1 MSARQLL
8 EKQLE
13 LLEIERE
20 EDLRQYHQQV
30 LQRTLK
36 DRVAKGV
43 SWYPLNLIR
52 QFIGTGDHVVLDL
65 ERQAMPDARNSL
77 QSGNSVTVFGM
88 NQDKEMGH
96 ATGVIY
102 HIRKNFMRVILAT
115 QEPPYWVH
123 SGRLGVNLNF
133 DDKTY
138 REMKTATKRVLEA
151 ENNRLSE
158 LREILLGKGQPTFG
172 EWDYQYSNPFL
183 NPSQQRAIQKLLEAK
198 DVALIHGP
206 PGTGKTTTLVQA
218 ILETAKR
225 EHQIL
230 VCAPSN
236 TAVDL
241 LTLRCAAE
249 GLHVLRVGNPARVEE
264 ELHFHTLDETISRH
278 PDHPSLRKM
287 RKEAEALYRQANKY
301 KRTFDQDAYH
311 KRRNLLKEAR
321 DFKNYAETLEEY
333 ILNQVV
339 DQAQV
344 IACTLTGAA
353 NHIIAKRKF
362 YSVFIDEAAQALAP
376 ACWIAIARASRVIL
390 AGDHHQLPPTVKSA
404 EAEKGGLGKTLFES
418 LIEHA
423 HISTLLD
430 EQYRMH
436 DHIMGFSSRQ
446 FYDGKLRAAP
456 GIGSRGLGDGFEALE
471 FVDTAGCGFDEKKN
485 DRLSTYNTD
494 EASLLLKHLALLF
507 NQIETEQKDILNENF
522 TVGIISPYKAQVKTL
537 EELMAESPMLSS
549 YAQYIS
555 INTVDGF
562 QGQERDVIY
571 ISLVRSNDKGEV
583 GFLKDYRRMNV
594 ALTRARKKLVVV
606 GDSATLGNNAFYK
619 KFLDYVEEVGGYRT
633 AWEVGEA

>member
-1 MSARQLL
+1 MTASQQL

-20 EDLRQYHQQV
+20 EDLRLYHKQV
-30 LQRTLK
+30 LKRSLK
-36 DRVAKGV
+36 ERVLKGV
-43 SWYPLNLIR
+43 SWYPLKLVR
-52 QFIGTGDHVVLDL
+52 QFIGTGDHVVLDF
-65 ERQAMPDARNSL
+65 ERQAMPDAKNSL

-88 NQDKEMGH
+88 NGESEMGH
-96 ATGVIY
+96 ASGVIY
-102 HIRKNFMRVILAT
+102 HIRKNFMRVILST
-115 QEPPYWVH
+115 QEPPYWIH

-138 REMKTATKRVLEA
+138 REMKTATRRAMEA

-158 LREILLGKGQPTFG
+158 LREILLGDAQPTFG
-172 EWDYQYSNPFL
+172 VWDYQYSNPIL
-183 NPSQQRAIQKLLEAK
+183 NRSQERAIQRLLEAK

-218 ILETAKR
+218 ILETSKR
-225 EHQIL
+225 ENQIL

-249 GLHVLRVGNPARVEE
+249 GLHVLRIGNPARVEE
-264 ELHFHTLDETISRH
+264 ELHYHTLDETLARH
-278 PDHPSLRKM
+278 PDHPSLRKL

-301 KRTFDQDAYH
+301 KRTFDSDAYH
-311 KRRNLLKEAR
+311 KRRALLKEAR

-333 ILNQVV
+333 ILNQVI

-353 NHIIAKRKF
+353 NSLVSKRKF
-362 YSVFIDEAAQALAP
+362 YSVFIDEAGQALAP
-376 ACWIAIARASRVIL
+376 ACWIAISRASRVIL
-390 AGDHHQLPPTVKSA
+390 AGDHHQLPPTVKSI
-404 EAEKGGLGKTLFES
+404 EAERGGLSKTLFES

-423 HISTLLD
+423 PISTLLD

-436 DHIMGFSSRQ
+436 EHIMGFSSRQ
-446 FYDGKLRAAP
+446 FYGGKLRAAP
-456 GIGSRGLGDGFEALE
+456 GIGSRGLGEGFEALE

-485 DRLSTYNTD
+485 ASLSTYNAE
-494 EASLLLKHLALLF
+494 EAHLLLKHLAILF
-507 NQIETEQKDILNENF
+507 NRIESEQKEILTENF
-522 TVGIISPYKAQVKTL
+522 SVGIISPYKAQVKLL
-537 EELMAESPMLSS
+537 EDLVEENSMLST
-549 YAQYIS
+549 YAKYIS

-571 ISLVRSNDKGEV
+571 ISLVRSNSDGDI

-594 ALTRARKKLVVV
+594 ALTRARKKLVVI
-606 GDSATLGNNAFYK
+606 GDSATLGNSSFYRN
-619 KFLDYVEEVGGYRT
+619 FLDYVEEVGAYKT
-633 AWEVGEA
+633 AWEFGD

>member
-30 LQRTLK
+30 LKRSLK
-36 DRVAKGV
+36 DRVEKGV
-43 SWYPLNLIR
+43 SWYPLNLVR

-65 ERQAMPDARNSL
+65 ERQALPDAKNSL
-77 QSGNSVTVFGM
+77 QAGNSVTVFGM
-88 NQDKEMGH
+88 NQDKEVGH
-96 ATGVIY
+96 ASGVIY

-115 QEPPYWVH
+115 QEPPYWIH
-123 SGRLGVNLNF
+123 SARLGVNLNF

-138 REMKTATKRVLEA
+138 REMKTATSRVLEA

-158 LREILLGKGQPTFG
+158 LREILIGNGQPSFG
-172 EWDYQYSNPFL
+172 EWDYQYSNPIL
-183 NPSQQRAIQKLLEAK
+183 NRSQNKAIQRLLEAK

-218 ILETAKR
+218 ILETSKR

-230 VCAPSN
+230 ICAPSN

-249 GLHVLRVGNPARVEE
+249 GLNVLRVGNPARVEE
-264 ELHFHTLDETISRH
+264 ELHYHTLDETISRH

-301 KRTFDQDAYH
+301 KRNFDKDAYH
-311 KRRNLLKEAR
+311 KRRKLVKEAR

-333 ILNQVV
+333 ILNQVI

-353 NHIIAKRKF
+353 NPLIARRKF

-376 ACWIAIARASRVIL
+376 ACWIAISRASRVIL
-390 AGDHHQLPPTVKSA
+390 AGDHHQLPPTVKSS

-423 HISTLLD
+423 PISILLD

-446 FYDGKLRAAP
+446 FYEGKLRAAP
-456 GIGSRGLGDGFEALE
+456 GIGGRSLGEGFEALE

-494 EASLLLKHLALLF
+494 EAMLLLKHLALLF
-507 NQIETEQKDILNENF
+507 SRIESERKEMLNEHF
-522 TVGIISPYKAQVKTL
+522 SVGIISPYKAQVKKI
-537 EELMAESPMLSS
+537 EELMAESPMLSTF
-549 YAQYIS
+549 AKYIT

-562 QGQERDVIY
+562 QGQEKDVVY
-571 ISLVRSNDKGEV
+571 ISLVRSNESGEI

-594 ALTRARKKLVVV
+594 ALTRARKKLVLF
-606 GDSATLGNNAFYK
+606 GNSATLGNNTFYK
-619 KFLDYVEEVGGYRT
+619 KFLDYVDEVGAYKT
-633 AWEVGEA
+633 AWEFAG